1 MLHDPNDQVLFP
13 TLPETEIERLC
24 QHGIEKAFE
33 TNEILFQEEA
43 TNYPFHVIL
52 EGRVRVT
59 KKVGGE
65 ERVLTIHQPGQFTG
79 EISMLSG
86 AGAIATGRAL
96 GSVRALEIDAET
108 FRWLMADCSALA
120 QIVLGAM
127 VERANDVERQT
138 RQQEKLI
145 AIGKLSAGLA
155 HELNNPASAVQQAAR
170 QLHESIE
177 EGQVLV
183 LHYDSRFTPQQ
194 REHLIALNYE
204 LLQQRETMLPLSPL
218 AQSDRED
225 ELNDWFEHRGIDN
238 SWRFVPAL
246 VSAGMELPQ
255 LDQLTTTFEQS
266 MFGSAINWLATTLNL
281 TELTQQ
287 VSIGT
292 GRISELVAAMKEY
305 SHMDRANYQQVN
317 LHHGIESTLTVLSH
331 KIKTDITIVREFD
344 EHLPF
349 INAYG
354 SELNQVWTHLIDNA
368 LDALH
373 GKGHL
378 WIRTSHDAERVRVEI
393 ADDGPG
399 IPQAIQDRIWEPFFT
414 TKGVGEGTG
423 LGLDVV
429 RRIVTQRHGGE
440 VYVRSE
446 PGDTRFEVYLSITNA
461 RDLTAGEE

>member
-13 TLPETEIERLC
+13 TLPETEIERLRE
-24 QHGIEKAFE
+24 HGAEKVFK

-59 KKVGGE
+59 KQVGGE

-108 FRWLMADCSALA
+108 FRRLMADCSALA

-177 EGQVLV
+177 QGQILV

-204 LLQQRETMLPLSPL
+204 LLQQRETMPPLSPL
-218 AQSDRED
+218 AESDRED
-225 ELNDWFEHRGIDN
+225 ELNVWFEQRGMN
-238 SWRFVPAL
+238 SSWRFVPAL
-246 VSAGMELPQ
+246 VSAGMDLPK
-255 LDQLTTTFEQS
+255 LDQLTVTFDES
-266 MFGSAINWLATTLNL
+266 IFGSAINWLATTLNL

-287 VSIGT
+287 VSTGT

-305 SHMDRANYQQVN
+305 SHMDRANYQQVD
-317 LHHGIESTLTVLSH
+317 LHQGVESTLTVLSH
-331 KIKTDITIVREFD
+331 KIPADIVIVREFD
-344 EHLPF
+344 EHLPL

-354 SELNQVWTHLIDNA
+354 SELNQVWTHLLDNA
-368 LDALH
+368 LDALR

-461 RDLTAGEE
+461 RDLTMGEE